1 MRKMYCG
8 NLPLDWDEVG
18 RWVDKDGVEWV
29 MFKKQQAHSAD
40 WATFK
45 VCASTKA
52 PHKANY
58 WFARNYKTGQTA
70 YAKDL
75 VVMKNSRP
83 EMWKVVE
90 ELF

>member
-1 MRKMYCG
+1 
-8 NLPLDWDEVG
+8 
-18 RWVDKDGVEWV
+18 

-75 VVMKNSRP
+75 VVMKISAWFYSLKWIGTNNKP
-83 EMWKVVE
+83 KPA
-90 ELF
+90 